1 MHVIGRCACDM
12 LQNAPFDTAQ
22 QCRYRLT
29 MATKKT
35 APPPAR
41 LARAFALPPPNV
53 PPARSVRVLL
63 SLSEGERDAIAAV
76 AKSRGEPLATTA
88 RLLAVHAAQALL
100 AEGK

>member
-1 MHVIGRCACDM
+1 MHVIGRCACDIPRSAA
-12 LQNAPFDTAQ
+12 LDTAKA
-22 QCRYRLT
+22 CRYLHT

-35 APPPAR
+35 APPAR

-53 PPARSVRVLL
+53 APARAVRVLL
-63 SLSEGERDAIAAV
+63 SLSEGERDTIAAV

-88 RLLAVHAAQALL
+88 RLLAVHAAEALL

>member
-1 MHVIGRCACDM
+1 MHVIGRLRCDIRKNTA
-12 LQNAPFDTAQ
+12 LDTAKP
-22 QCRYRLT
+22 CRYRLT

-35 APPPAR
+35 APPAR

-53 PPARSVRVLL
+53 PPARAVRVLL